1 MIVRCRGQKEITENM
16 SLTKA
21 LKKEE
26 VFFKDHTY
34 FNALFDD
41 GYATIPKLAEK
52 LTLELVKHI
61 KRSLPQL
68 EAQIKQK
75 LIQTN
80 AELERYGDGAPSDPA
95 EGLSF
100 LIDKVT
106 AFTQDAI
113 SLTTGEELKFGENIF
128 STLRKEFGQWKRII
142 ESSGTSFN
150 LKLEQEVAQYDRKYR
165 GRELPG
171 FINYKMFER
180 MIKDQIKLLEEPAL
194 IKLTDVAEMIK
205 KELNK
210 LAQNS
215 FAGFPNLIK
224 TAKMKIEAIGK
235 EKETVAES
243 MLRTQFKM
251 ECLVYT
257 QDSTYNKKLGKHKR
271 VEENVL
277 PVNAF
282 GIPVKVIDRN
292 VTSATLKEMM
302 THLKSYYQIAG
313 HRLADQIPLVI
324 RFQLLQESSTQLQKE
339 MLQMLQDRKKIEFL
353 LKEDSSIKGS
363 RAKLQGSLMRLTKA
377 RILLSEF

>member
-1 MIVRCRGQKEITENM
+1 M
-16 SLTKA
+16 
-21 LKKEE
+21 
-26 VFFKDHTY
+26 
-34 FNALFDD
+34 
-41 GYATIPKLAEK
+41 
-52 LTLELVKHI
+52 
-61 KRSLPQL
+61 
-68 EAQIKQK
+68 
-75 LIQTN
+75 
-80 AELERYGDGAPSDPA
+80 
-95 EGLSF
+95 
-100 LIDKVT
+100 
-106 AFTQDAI
+106 
-113 SLTTGEELKFGENIF
+113 
-128 STLRKEFGQWKRII
+128 
-142 ESSGTSFN
+142 
-150 LKLEQEVAQYDRKYR
+150 AQYDRKYR

-277 PVNAF
+277 PINAF